1 VYPEVEQHDQGF
13 LEVGDEA
20 GRVPTGEL
28 GRQVARATD
37 GFR

>member
-1 VYPEVEQHDQGF
+1 VYPEVEPHDRGF
-13 LEVGDEA
+13 LEVADEA
-20 GRVPTGEL
+20 GHVPTGEL